1 MKPHLEFGP
10 PFHTPPRTQA
20 RTRIPHHA
28 SPLFPALQPL
38 HPREDL
44 PAAAACPAACQG
56 PASA

>member
-1 MKPHLEFGP
+1 MEPHLEFGP
-10 PFHTPPRTQA
+10 CFHTPTRAQA

-28 SPLFPALQPL
+28 SPLLPAPQPLQP
-38 HPREDL
+38 RQDL